1 MVGKIENFF
10 CKYPDTFFGLNLS
23 SSPNTGSEFM
33 YLARKAQN
41 KLILEVPMSKINDPN
56 AIDDLVMVF
65 FKFIAKLSPNSS
77 SAGLR

>member
-1 MVGKIENFF
+1 MAKIENFF
-10 CKYPDTFFGLNLS
+10 DKYPGISFGLVLS
-23 SSPNTGSEFM
+23 SSSNLGSEFL
-33 YLARKAQN
+33 YLARKAKNQ
-41 KLILEVPMSKINDPN
+41 LILDIPKSKIKDPN

>member
-1 MVGKIENFF
+1 MAKIENFF
-10 CKYPDTFFGLNLS
+10 CKYPDISFGLNLS
-23 SSPNTGSEFM
+23 SSSNPGSEFL

-41 KLILEVPMSKINDPN
+41 QLILDVPMSKIKDPN

>member
-1 MVGKIENFF
+1 MANVDHFF
-10 CKYPDTFFGLNLS
+10 CKYPVISIRLNLS
-23 SSPNTGSEFM
+23 PSPNPGSEFL

-41 KLILEVPMSKINDPN
+41 QLILDIPISKIKDPN
-56 AIDDLVMVF
+56 AVDDLVMVF